1 LRIPI
6 NKATNNYNLK
16 FEDIFPADTTL
27 PSTLGLFTR
36 ILTRAEFDREGLV
49 GTENGI
55 TDSETG

>member
-16 FEDIFPADTTL
+16 FEDIFPVDTTL
-27 PSTLGLFTR
+27 PLEHVTR
-36 ILTRAEFDREGLV
+36 ILTRTEFDGEGLV

-55 TDSETG
+55 TDSESG